1 MNLIHFLRFVN
12 QKVKTFRLSSS
23 MFQTRKGLLI
33 DLIFFFFDFYITI
46 IYMEYGTVPMIQAS
60 FRGFFYFVFAML
72 KKKRENTANVDK
84 ILGEIVV
91 KIIKLET
98 GKK

>member
-1 MNLIHFLRFVN
+1 
-12 QKVKTFRLSSS
+12 
-23 MFQTRKGLLI
+23 
-33 DLIFFFFDFYITI
+33 
-46 IYMEYGTVPMIQAS
+46 MEYGTVPMIQAS

-98 GKK
+98 GKKWTWIFSAFHNAEIDIELQKFKFCITIMKL